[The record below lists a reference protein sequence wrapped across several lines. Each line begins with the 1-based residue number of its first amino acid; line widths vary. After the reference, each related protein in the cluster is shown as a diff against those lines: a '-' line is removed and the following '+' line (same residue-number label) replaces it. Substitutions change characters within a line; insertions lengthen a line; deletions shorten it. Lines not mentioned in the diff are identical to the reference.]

1 MRIGMGTEHLR
12 GAVAVRIEIDS
23 NSQATVVRA
32 LSLEDSRRIVRSV
45 LCAFAP
51 LREFFS
57 QRRLSNH
64 TQRRQDAK
72 GCNRWNARPTDRK
85 GSRRILRP
93 VLGRFGSRM
102 TIPAVVAALNRRLN
116 SGIPSGMLLN
126 PLNCQPSILIGA
138 GGDGD
143 RAPARCG
150 RGENQD

>member
-1 MRIGMGTEHLR
+1 MEY
-12 GAVAVRIEIDS
+12 
-23 NSQATVVRA
+23 
-32 LSLEDSRRIVRSV
+32 
-45 LCAFAP
+45 
-51 LREFFS
+51 
-57 QRRLSNH
+57 
-64 TQRRQDAK
+64 
-72 GCNRWNARPTDRK
+72 ARPTNRK

-143 RAPARCG
+143 REG
-150 RGENQD
+150 MGTEHLRGAGAVRI